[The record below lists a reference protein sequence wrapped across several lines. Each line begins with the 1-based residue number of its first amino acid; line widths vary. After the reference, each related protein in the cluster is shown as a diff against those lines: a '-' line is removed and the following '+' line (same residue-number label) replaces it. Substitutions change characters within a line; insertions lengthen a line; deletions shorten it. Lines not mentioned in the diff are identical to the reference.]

1 MWLMRAAKPHP
12 SSSACLQLE
21 YRVSLFYAP
30 RNVVA
35 SLLDLKSAAL
45 TFSFY
50 LPLQTCISLSFWE
63 RSCCC
68 DDRVCLCVTMYDK
81 RRSVF
86 KVTVR
91 AKETCDPGA
100 LVLVD
105 VWSNLVMSRIP
116 PHYFCALCLHSSGG
130 VLFEEQRK
138 KYVRTCEAWTVISF
152 CCLSARKCLFYCTSL
167 TTSVFG
173 SCPDYATCLIP
184 AMPWSGNS
192 RGKGSFAH
200 SHRM

>member
-45 TFSFY
+45 TFAFY

-116 PHYFCALCLHSSGG
+116 PHYFCAICLHSSGG
-130 VLFEEQRK
+130 VLFEEQK
-138 KYVRTCEAWTVISF
+138 KKSMWEHVKREQ
-152 CCLSARKCLFYCTSL
+152 LFHFAAFL
-167 TTSVFG
+167 
-173 SCPDYATCLIP
+173 P
-184 AMPWSGNS
+184 GNVC
-192 RGKGSFAH
+192 FIAPL
-200 SHRM
+200 